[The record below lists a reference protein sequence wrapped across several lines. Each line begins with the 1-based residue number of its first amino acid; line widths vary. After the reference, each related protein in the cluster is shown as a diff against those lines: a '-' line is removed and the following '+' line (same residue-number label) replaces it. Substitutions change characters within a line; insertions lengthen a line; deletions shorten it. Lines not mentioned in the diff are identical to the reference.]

1 MFFLKTLLKKNKNLL
16 VGVRAVARNRF
27 FNIFIVRRLAMKS
40 RYLGILTVLFAFVV
54 MTLPAHAGKKPLVPA
69 SLKGV
74 KIISLSDMNSMVKNK
89 KIGKSVIVYDSRKT
103 SDYEAGRIP
112 GATHMAVPGKPDL
125 GSAEIQKA
133 IDAMS
138 AKITPDKNM
147 QIIFYCNGDHCW
159 RSPKS
164 AAAAVKMG
172 YTKVGWL
179 RDGFPNYRKKGYP
192 VE

>member
-1 MFFLKTLLKKNKNLL
+1 MVVLIAL
-16 VGVRAVARNRF
+16 VAW
-27 FNIFIVRRLAMKS
+27 
-40 RYLGILTVLFAFVV
+40 VV
-54 MTLPAHAGKKPLVPA
+54 PAQAGKKPEVPA
-69 SLKGV
+69 TLPSV
-74 KIISLSDMNSMVKNK
+74 KIISLDEMNAMVKGGK
-89 KIGKSVIVYDSRKT
+89 VGKSVIVYDSRKA

-112 GATHMAVPGKPDL
+112 GAAHLAVPGKPDL
-125 GSAEIQKA
+125 GDAEIQKA
-133 IDAMS
+133 IDAMTG
-138 AKITPDKNM
+138 KITSDKNM

-172 YTKVGWL
+172 YKNVGWL